1 MSITL
6 YPATAGTTSS
16 LSTAPWYLQVARGQV
31 AGCSVVNVFGYQ
43 AAATTS
49 FHLIWENAAAYVYPT
64 AAAQLSIVSSSASDT
79 SARSI
84 FISGLDSSYNVI
96 TETKALNGTTPVT
109 SVNSYF
115 RVNSVVM
122 ANALNTGTITLT
134 SPSPSAS
141 NVVAK
146 IDAGIG
152 KNQAALYTVP
162 AGYTLYGNRFSGFS
176 SEAGGG
182 MAYTT
187 WRAYIN
193 NAVTGQTFVVA
204 QAPFGNSYL
213 LQRTVP
219 FAFAE
224 KSDIEWQLAT
234 GTGTHPVS
242 VNVEGVLISNTA

>member
-16 LSTAPWYLQVARGQV
+16 LSTAPWYMQVARGQV
-31 AGCSVVNVFGYQ
+31 AGCSVVNIFGYQ

-49 FHLIWENAAAYVYPT
+49 FHLIWENTANYVYPT
-64 AAAQLSIVSSSASDT
+64 AAATLSIVSSSTADT
-79 SARSI
+79 SAKSI
-84 FISGLDSSYNVI
+84 LITGLNSSYNVI
-96 TETKALNGTTPVT
+96 TETKTLNGTTPVT
-109 SVNSYF
+109 SANSYF

-122 ANALNTGTITLT
+122 TNALNTGVITLT
-134 SPSPSAS
+134 SSSPSAG

-176 SEAGGG
+176 SEAGGAS
-182 MAYTT
+182 AYTT
-187 WRAYIN
+187 WRSYIS
-193 NAVTGQTFVVA
+193 NAVTGQTFVIA
-204 QAPFGNSYL
+204 QAPFGNNYIIE
-213 LQRTVP
+213 RTVP
-219 FAFAE
+219 FTFTE
-224 KSDIEWQLAT
+224 KFDIQWQLAV